1 MLVHVAF
8 ASQLAEP
15 ELHSS
20 MSLQVVPV
28 RPFDVQNRWRAA
40 VVLPRV
46 ALINFDLGKSGG
58 GEVVLERGG
67 GGGGP
72 RRGCGVFYL
81 NAVTVTA
88 WRQIQ
93 VRDAEQEYHRNKVLG
108 GAPFPA

>member
-1 MLVHVAF
+1 MHVHSKEPGVLVHVAF

-28 RPFDVQNRWRAA
+28 RPFDVQSRWRAA
-40 VVLPRV
+40 ALLPRV
-46 ALINFDLGKSGG
+46 ALVKGDSGKSGG

-88 WRQIQ
+88 RMQIQ
-93 VRDAEQEYHRNKVLG
+93 VRDAEQ
-108 GAPFPA
+108 

>member
-1 MLVHVAF
+1 MQVHSKEAGVLVHVAF

-28 RPFDVQNRWRAA
+28 RPFDVQSRWRVA
-40 VVLPRV
+40 VVLPRE
-46 ALINFDLGKSGG
+46 ALIRGDLRTSGG

-72 RRGCGVFYL
+72 RRGCGAFYL

-88 WRQIQ
+88 RMQIQ
-93 VRDAEQEYHRNKVLG
+93 VRDAEQ
-108 GAPFPA
+108 